1 MPEPQLVPLATAGC
15 VQLPAPSQTSA
26 VQGLPSSAHELPGAV
41 STTMQPPFPL
51 HVEDVSQLV
60 AVQVYAVPVHVPP
73 VHTSLD
79 VQALPSLQAVPSAS
93 AGLLHTPVAGSQD
106 PMPWHWSSCVQT
118 IGFDPVQV
126 PFKQVLV
133 CMHALAP
140 LQAVPSVMFGFVHAP
155 VDGLHTPATWHWSS
169 AVQTTGFVP
178 VQTPFSQT
186 SVCVQ
191 GLPSLQPVPLLAE
204 GFEHTPVVVL
214 HTPATWH

>member
-106 PMPWHWSSCVQT
+106 PMPWHWTS
-118 IGFDPVQV
+118 
-126 PFKQVLV
+126 
-133 CMHALAP
+133 
-140 LQAVPSVMFGFVHAP
+140 
-155 VDGLHTPATWHWSS
+155 
-169 AVQTTGFVP
+169 P